1 MTKRV
6 LIRIVAGAFAL
17 TALLLVAAW
26 IAGAFVGL
34 SGHGIAALILGT
46 VLSMALG
53 IGLMVAVFAS
63 SRSGHDE
70 TISDVTAQRDRR
82 DGPEL

>member
-1 MTKRV
+1 MTRAVV
-6 LIRIVAGAFAL
+6 LKIFFGAL
-17 TALLLVAAW
+17 GVTVLLLLVAWAL
-26 IAGAFVGL
+26 GAFVGL
-34 SGHGIAALILGT
+34 SGHGVAALILGT

-63 SRSGHDE
+63 SRTGHDDA
-70 TISDVTAQRDRR
+70 IADVTRQLDRR

>member
-1 MTKRV
+1 MTRAVV
-6 LIRIVAGAFAL
+6 LKILFGALGIVVL
-17 TALLLVAAW
+17 LLLVAWAL
-26 IAGAFVGL
+26 GAFVGL

-63 SRSGHDE
+63 SRTGHDD
-70 TISDVTAQRDRR
+70 TIADVTRPRGKPD
-82 DGPEL
+82 DT